1 MREIC
6 TRFSYFELN
15 IFNTPESPNV
25 NDFLLSVCLCQWR
38 HNVTYLFDLNDLL
51 DNRKNKHRQAR
62 HRVQHHWDDASGA
75 GSGADN
81 PGNWVSWSCRGTAYH
96 FRCER
101 CSAWTLLGPYCQQRN
116 KRLACSARYLEFMRR
131 MPYPGLVLFFLTVTT
146 RFLKGCLFLC
156 DNNISR
162 MNVLKTL
169 LITSHI

>member
-38 HNVTYLFDLNDLL
+38 HNVTYLFDLHDLL

-62 HRVQHHWDDASGA
+62 HQVEHHWDDASGA
-75 GSGADN
+75 GRGADN

-101 CSAWTLLGPYCQQRN
+101 CSVWTLLGPYCQQRN
-116 KRLACSARYLEFMRR
+116 KHAAPSGPYWDHTANRGTSDLRVQLAILSLC
-131 MPYPGLVLFFLTVTT
+131 V
-146 RFLKGCLFLC
+146 GCLIQAWFFFF
-156 DNNISR
+156 
-162 MNVLKTL
+162 
-169 LITSHI
+169 